1 MPTSRRPRARIALVV
16 ALAMAGVA
24 LVAAPPSAAVV
35 ATTTTLY
42 APNLIQ
48 ANVATTLIAQVTQ
61 DPAAG
66 APAGTVT
73 FSTGFGATLG
83 RATLTPIGAGASQ
96 ATYAWAPPQA
106 FTVPVVATYTP
117 TGAASAASTSSIQS
131 PEITTAPVPV
141 ALRFAPVLTAGPT
154 YLDGVLGSGF
164 GAGTVSFLV
173 DGKGWTGSI
182 PTVNGVGTVI
192 WQATP
197 GVHTIVVQYSSYAT
211 NAAGIPLQTG
221 SSTQVVKVL
230 P

>member
-1 MPTSRRPRARIALVV
+1 MATSRRPSRLIALAV
-16 ALAMAGVA
+16 ALAAASVA
-24 LVAAPPSAAVV
+24 LVAAPASAAT
-35 ATTTTLY
+35 AQTTTTLY

-48 ANVATTLIAQVTQ
+48 SGVATTLIAQVTQ
-61 DPAAG
+61 DPSAG
-66 APAGTVT
+66 APVGSVT
-73 FSTGFGATLG
+73 FSTAYGSTLG
-83 RATLTPIGAGASQ
+83 TVALTAIGAGASQ
-96 ATYAWAPPQA
+96 ATYAWTPPA
-106 FTVPVVATYTP
+106 TFTVPVLATYTP
-117 TGAASAASTSSIQS
+117 TGTASAASTSTIQS
-131 PEITTAPVPV
+131 PEITTSPVPV

-192 WQATP
+192 WEATA

-211 NAAGIPLQTG
+211 NASGIPLQSG
-221 SSTQVVKVL
+221 ASTQVVKVL

>member
-1 MPTSRRPRARIALVV
+1 MATSRRPSRLIALAV
-16 ALAMAGVA
+16 ALAATSVA
-24 LVAAPPSAAVV
+24 FVAAPASAATV
-35 ATTTTLY
+35 ATATTLY

-48 ANVATTLIAQVTQ
+48 ANVPTTLVAQVTQ
-61 DPAAG
+61 DPSAG
-66 APAGTVT
+66 APVGTVT
-73 FSTGFGATLG
+73 FKTGYGSTLG
-83 RATLTPIGAGASQ
+83 TATLTPIGAGASQ
-96 ATYAWAPPQA
+96 ATYAWTPPITS
-106 FTVPVVATYTP
+106 TVPVLATYTP
-117 TGAASAASTSSIQS
+117 TGSASAASTSNVQS
-131 PEITTAPVPV
+131 PQITTSPVPV
-141 ALRFAPVLTAGPT
+141 ALRFAPTLTAGPT
-154 YLDGVLGSGF
+154 YLDGVLGYDF

-211 NAAGIPLQTG
+211 NAVGIPLQTG